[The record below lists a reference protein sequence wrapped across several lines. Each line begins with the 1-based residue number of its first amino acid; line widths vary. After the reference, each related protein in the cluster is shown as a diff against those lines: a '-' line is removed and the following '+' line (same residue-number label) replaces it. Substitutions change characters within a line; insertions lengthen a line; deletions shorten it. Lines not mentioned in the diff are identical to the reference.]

1 MGDFLLLSRD
11 GGRGESNALP
21 SSGPSIHSLAGLLKR
36 ARAQQEAPQAAPSVP
51 QRISSIAARL
61 SDSLRAR
68 LNQSL
73 EERRLLQQRHERRQ
87 ILELRMAN
95 ATTYDEWEAAAQ
107 LLDELEDTDKWK
119 ENSDSDEFYN
129 PELIKARLKDLEDAR
144 LSSDIRRMMHLV
156 RTALSRDVGGIS
168 SASLYCHT
176 HTGTKHLVER
186 YAKASV
192 DLIHSLVDRT
202 RNAAALPKGLT
213 HREMLD
219 QLLLARRSY
228 GRSAL
233 VLSGGSVYG
242 MAHIGVL
249 KALFDRGLL
258 PRIISGTSAGSIV
271 AAVVCTRTD
280 EEIPELLERF
290 ALGDLAVFTDKDNPD
305 SWLTHIGRAL
315 RYGAWHDSRHIA
327 RVMRDLMGDITFQEA
342 FNRTRRILN
351 ITVSSKPGLQLPSL
365 LNYLTAPDVII
376 WSAVVA
382 SCSIPGVFDPR
393 PLLVRDAE
401 TGEHVP
407 WDPAEQLWIDGSLD
421 NDVPVERLG
430 EMLNVNHFIVSQ
442 TNPHIVLF
450 VSNDE
455 KSESVHDHRGG
466 RGKGPG
472 ASAAAPSIS
481 EIFYTLGWLSKSEA
495 IYYLETLVDMGM
507 FRGGLSMLLQ
517 MLNQRYTADIN
528 ILPRMSLA
536 WGTNLIRN
544 PTTEFMLE
552 ACRVGEQA
560 TWPSISRIEQ
570 ACAVELALD
579 KAVHTLRERIAFSD
593 SQVNLRRFFTGS
605 YELGVL
611 GNSLHGGA
619 PLASAPIVA
628 DAGSSACTVDT
639 NDGDTDPT
647 SVNNMMSPLAV
658 LNISPGF
665 SRSRSPVAYRQSQ
678 HHHQQQ
684 HQQQHH
690 HHHHQRRHKRR
701 GSGGSIQLSA
711 RRRNN
716 RYNLETIL
724 SEDGGGHDSDY
735 RLDAGDPNPSGDS
748 SLSLA
753 ARRGMEDMNLSALF
767 GGGRPKLTNSV
778 SYYGAPQAPLP
789 SHMAHL
795 AGAAQQRTPSSYRG
809 AVKQNS
815 LQQLPMS
822 TPSRSHSR
830 AHSRA
835 QTPSPTTSFTRK
847 GYNWNFG
854 ERVVGGG
861 LTPFTHLA
869 ANDYYSHSTLSN
881 NNNNSNNND
890 NSAVDEDDSPLLQM
904 KTRQRR
910 QRRHSSTSSAVSAV
924 SAAAAAAV
932 AAAHQAVMQAV
943 GGGGSSS
950 NNNAPSTLTEPQS
963 PRTQRSQPY
972 LPATSAIPSMTRVSS
987 TTWYPGVLP
996 PPLSL
1001 SLSRRESRDDASEE
1015 TEEEG
1020 EDDTSGEYDP
1030 YEEETAKDKAVAVA
1044 PEPKIAQ
1051 TPPRHV
1057 RLVRRCQSVPA
1068 MAGIDGAEST
1078 SQQQK
1083 QQQQQQQQ
1091 QQHDRR
1097 HIAPQTPPS
1106 KKRALSEESIEHD
1119 HTEVEEEEEGG
1130 HGVNGN
1136 DSDADE
1142 DDGDVFM
1149 SLSSGRAPQPL
1160 TRVGEASD

>member
-1 MGDFLLLSRD
+1 MGDFLLLSSEGGRD
-11 GGRGESNALP
+11 GNT
-21 SSGPSIHSLAGLLKR
+21 SSSRGPSIHSLAGLLKR
-36 ARAQQEAPQAAPSVP
+36 ARAQQEAPQPPNVT

-68 LNQSL
+68 VNQSR
-73 EERRLLQQRHERRQ
+73 EQRRLLQERHERRQ

-95 ATTYDEWEAAAQ
+95 ATTYEDWEAAAR
-107 LLDELEDTDKWK
+107 LLDGLEDHETWK
-119 ENSDSDEFYN
+119 ASSDSDEFYN
-129 PELIKARLKDLEDAR
+129 PELIQARLKDLEDAR

-168 SASLYCHT
+168 SASLYSHT

-249 KALFDRGLL
+249 KALFDCGLL

-271 AAVVCTRTD
+271 AAVVCTKTD
-280 EEIPELLERF
+280 EEIPELLTRF
-290 ALGDLAVFTDKDNPD
+290 AHGDLAVFTDKDNPD

-351 ITVSSKPGLQLPSL
+351 ITVSSKPGLQLPPL

-455 KSESVHDHRGG
+455 KHESAHDHSA
-466 RGKGPG
+466 KGHG
-472 ASAAAPSIS
+472 ASGAPSIS
-481 EIFYTLGWLSKSEA
+481 EILYTLGWLSKSEA

-605 YELGVL
+605 YELGVR
-611 GNSLHGGA
+611 GNSLYGGA
-619 PLASAPIVA
+619 PLASNPVVA
-628 DAGSSACTVDT
+628 DASPNACTVDT

-647 SVNNMMSPLAV
+647 SVNNMTSPLAA
-658 LNISPGF
+658 LNISPAM
-665 SRSRSPVAYRQSQ
+665 SRSRSPIAYRQSQ
-678 HHHQQQ
+678 HHHHYRQ
-684 HQQQHH
+684 
-690 HHHHQRRHKRR
+690 HKRR

-711 RRRNN
+711 RRRYN
-716 RYNLETIL
+716 RFNLETIL
-724 SEDGGGHDSDY
+724 SEDGGGQDSDY
-735 RLDAGDPNPSGDS
+735 NPDRSSPNDS

-753 ARRGMEDMNLSALF
+753 ARRGMADMNLSALF
-767 GGGRPKLTNSV
+767 DGRPQLKHSM

-789 SHMAHL
+789 LHTTHL
-795 AGAAQQRTPSSYRG
+795 AGAAHQRTPSSYRG

-822 TPSRSHSR
+822 TPSHTQ
-830 AHSRA
+830 SRA

-847 GYNWNFG
+847 GYNWNYG
-854 ERVVGGG
+854 ERTVGGG
-861 LTPFTHLA
+861 LTPFTHVT
-869 ANDYYSHSTLSN
+869 ANDY
-881 NNNNSNNND
+881 ND
-890 NSAVDEDDSPLLQM
+890 SSVAEEDDSPLLQM
-904 KTRQRR
+904 KARQREK
-910 QRRHSSTSSAVSAV
+910 RRNSSSSAVSVV
-924 SAAAAAAV
+924 SAAATAAV

-943 GGGGSSS
+943 SGGSGASS
-950 NNNAPSTLTEPQS
+950 TITEPQS
-963 PRTQRSQPY
+963 PRTQRSQPF
-972 LPATSAIPSMTRVSS
+972 LASSLAIPNMTRVSS
-987 TTWYPGVLP
+987 TSWYPGVLP
-996 PPLSL
+996 PPLS
-1001 SLSRRESRDDASEE
+1001 RRASRDDASEE
-1015 TEEEG
+1015 TEEED
-1020 EDDTSGEYDP
+1020 EDETSGEYNP
-1030 YEEETAKDKAVAVA
+1030 YEQDEAKGKA
-1044 PEPKIAQ
+1044 PEARKSQ
-1051 TPPRHV
+1051 TPPRYV
-1057 RLVRRCQSVPA
+1057 RLVRRCQSVPV
-1068 MAGIDGAEST
+1068 MAGNESAAS
-1078 SQQQK
+1078 SQHQY
-1083 QQQQQQQQ
+1083 
-1091 QQHDRR
+1091 HHR
-1097 HIAPQTPPS
+1097 HAHLSVPRTPPS
-1106 KKRALSEESIEHD
+1106 KQRTLSEESVEHD
-1119 HTEVEEEEEGG
+1119 HTEVEDD
-1130 HGVNGN
+1130 GVDNPN
-1136 DSDADE
+1136 DSDADD

-1149 SLSSGRAPQPL
+1149 TVGSGRRAQQPVIN
-1160 TRVGEASD
+1160 TAVEASD

>member
-1 MGDFLLLSRD
+1 ML
-11 GGRGESNALP
+11 
-21 SSGPSIHSLAGLLKR
+21 
-36 ARAQQEAPQAAPSVP
+36 
-51 QRISSIAARL
+51 
-61 SDSLRAR
+61 
-68 LNQSL
+68 
-73 EERRLLQQRHERRQ
+73 
-87 ILELRMAN
+87 
-95 ATTYDEWEAAAQ
+95 
-107 LLDELEDTDKWK
+107 
-119 ENSDSDEFYN
+119 
-129 PELIKARLKDLEDAR
+129 
-144 LSSDIRRMMHLV
+144 HLV

-176 HTGTKHLVER
+176 HTGTKHLVEQ

-192 DLIHSLVDRT
+192 DLIHALLDRS
-202 RNAAALPKGLT
+202 RSAASLPKGLT

-233 VLSGGSVYG
+233 ILSGGSVYG

-280 EEIPELLERF
+280 EEIPDLLDRF
-290 ALGDLAVFTDKDNPD
+290 AHGDLAVFTDKDNPD

-365 LNYLTAPDVII
+365 LNYLTAPDVIV

-455 KSESVHDHRGG
+455 KSDTTHHDRGG
-466 RGKGPG
+466 SGAAKAAQATKAAQAATAAKAAKGAHGG
-472 ASAAAPSIS
+472 AAVPSIS
-481 EIFYTLGWLSKSEA
+481 EILYTLGWLSKSEA

-507 FRGGLSMLLQ
+507 FRGSLSMLLQ

-605 YELGVL
+605 YELGVR
-611 GNSLHGGA
+611 GSSLYGGDKDPFMVSSTAA
-619 PLASAPIVA
+619 PLAPLHLHL
-628 DAGSSACTVDT
+628 
-639 NDGDTDPT
+639 
-647 SVNNMMSPLAV
+647 SPV
-658 LNISPGF
+658 T

-678 HHHQQQ
+678 HHHLHHHQHYHHHQQQQQQQ
-684 HQQQHH
+684 HQQHH
-690 HHHHQRRHKRR
+690 HRRHTRR

-711 RRRNN
+711 RRRHN
-716 RYNLETIL
+716 RHHLETIL
-724 SEDGGGHDSDY
+724 SEDGGGSGGGQDSSY
-735 RLDAGDPNPSGDS
+735 RPDSSDA

-753 ARRGMEDMNLSALF
+753 ARRGMEDMNLSSLF
-767 GGGRPKLTNSV
+767 DARLRLTSSV
-778 SYYGAPQAPLP
+778 SAHGASQSSQSSQSLQPPQSLHAT
-789 SHMAHL
+789 HL

-809 AVKQNS
+809 AAKQNS
-815 LQQLPMS
+815 LQQLPMAS
-822 TPSRSHSR
+822 PSRSHSR
-830 AHSRA
+830 AHSRVHSRA
-835 QTPSPTTSFTRK
+835 PTPSPNTSFTRK
-847 GYNWNFG
+847 GYNWNLSD
-854 ERVVGGG
+854 RPVGGG
-861 LTPFTHLA
+861 LTPLTHLT
-869 ANDYYSHSTLSN
+869 ANDYYSHNSMLD
-881 NNNNSNNND
+881 NNSNNNINNNND
-890 NSAVDEDDSPLLQM
+890 NTTVDEDDSPLLQM
-904 KTRQRR
+904 KTRQRQ
-910 QRRHSSTSSAVSAV
+910 QRRRSSTSSAVSAV

-943 GGGGSSS
+943 GGGGGSSSS
-950 NNNAPSTLTEPQS
+950 NSGGA
-963 PRTQRSQPY
+963 RQRSSQP
-972 LPATSAIPSMTRVSS
+972 PFSTAASSAIPNMTRVSS

-996 PPLSL
+996 PPW
-1001 SLSRRESRDDASEE
+1001 SRRASRDDASDE

-1020 EDDTSGEYDP
+1020 DDDDDDDLSGDDSP
-1030 YEEETAKDKAVAVA
+1030 YEREEGDEAEAEAEAEQKRKQKQKQKQEQELRPKPKLDPAKAA
-1044 PEPKIAQ
+1044 PAQ
-1051 TPPRHV
+1051 TPPRYV
-1057 RLVRRCQSVPA
+1057 RLVRRCQSVPVLVTNEGTA
-1068 MAGIDGAEST
+1068 RTGAGTGAGAASR
-1078 SQQQK
+1078 QQPLK
-1083 QQQQQQQQ
+1083 
-1091 QQHDRR
+1091 QHDR
-1097 HIAPQTPPS
+1097 HYNNEPQTPPS
-1106 KKRALSEESIEHD
+1106 KQRKLSQESVEHD
-1119 HTEVEEEEEGG
+1119 HTEVEDEEEVGFDI
-1130 HGVNGN
+1130 N
-1136 DSDADE
+1136 DSDAD
-1142 DDGDVFM
+1142 DDGNNDNDDDDDDDDVFM
-1149 SLSSGRAPQPL
+1149 SSGSGRTAGLPARS
-1160 TRVGEASD
+1160 TEASD

>member
-1 MGDFLLLSRD
+1 MGDFLLLPRD
-11 GGRGESNALP
+11 GGRDSNAP
-21 SSGPSIHSLAGLLKR
+21 ANNAPSIHSLAGLLKR
-36 ARAQQEAPQAAPSVP
+36 ARAQQEAPQTTPNVT

-61 SDSLRAR
+61 SDSLRTR
-68 LNQSL
+68 LSQSL
-73 EERRLLQQRHERRQ
+73 EERRLLQERHERRQ

-95 ATTYDEWEAAAQ
+95 ATTYEDWEAAAR
-107 LLDELEDTDKWK
+107 LLDELEDTEKWK
-119 ENSDSDEFYN
+119 ASSDSDEFYS
-129 PELIKARLKDLEDAR
+129 PELIQARLKDLEDAR
-144 LSSDIRRMMHLV
+144 LSSDTRRMMHLV

-202 RNAAALPKGLT
+202 RNAGALPKGLT

-249 KALFDRGLL
+249 KALFDRDLL

-455 KSESVHDHRGG
+455 KSESAHDHSGVKG
-466 RGKGPG
+466 RGHGT
-472 ASAAAPSIS
+472 SVAPSIS

-495 IYYLETLVDMGM
+495 IYYLETLVDMGL

-605 YELGVL
+605 YELGVR

-619 PLASAPIVA
+619 PLATAPIIA
-628 DAGSSACTVDT
+628 DASSSACTVDT

-647 SVNNMMSPLAV
+647 SVNNMMSALAG
-658 LNISPGF
+658 LNISPAA

-678 HHHQQQ
+678 HHH
-684 HQQQHH
+684 HH
-690 HHHHQRRHKRR
+690 RRHKRR

-711 RRRNN
+711 RRRHN

-724 SEDGGGHDSDY
+724 SEDGGGQDSDY
-735 RLDAGDPNPSGDS
+735 RPDTTKPKPNGS

-753 ARRGMEDMNLSALF
+753 ARRGMDDMNLSALF
-767 GGGRPKLTNSV
+767 DGRPRLTHSA

-789 SHMAHL
+789 SHTTATHL
-795 AGAAQQRTPSSYRG
+795 AGAAHQRTPSSYRG

-861 LTPFTHLA
+861 LTPFTHLS
-869 ANDYYSHSTLSN
+869 ANDYYSNSN
-881 NNNNSNNND
+881 LNNND
-890 NSAVDEDDSPLLQM
+890 SSAVDEDESPLLQM

-910 QRRHSSTSSAVSAV
+910 QRRHSSTSSAMSAV
-924 SAAAAAAV
+924 SAAAVAAV

-943 GGGGSSS
+943 GGGGSAG
-950 NNNAPSTLTEPQS
+950 APSTITEPQS
-963 PRTQRSQPY
+963 PRAQRTQPV
-972 LPATSAIPSMTRVSS
+972 LPATSAIPNMTRVSS

-996 PPLSL
+996 PPM
-1001 SLSRRESRDDASEE
+1001 SRRASRDDASEE

-1020 EDDTSGEYDP
+1020 EDDTSGEYDL
-1030 YEEETAKDKAVAVA
+1030 YEQERAKDKAE
-1044 PEPKIAQ
+1044 PEPKMAQ

-1068 MAGIDGAEST
+1068 MAGTEGVETMSQLN
-1078 SQQQK
+1078 QQQLP
-1083 QQQQQQQQ
+1083 
-1091 QQHDRR
+1091 HDRLPND
-1097 HIAPQTPPS
+1097 PQTPPS
-1106 KKRALSEESIEHD
+1106 KKRTLSEDSIEHD
-1119 HTEVEEEEEGG
+1119 HTEVEEEAGG
-1130 HGVNGN
+1130 VDDD
-1136 DSDADE
+1136 DSDADD

-1149 SLSSGRAPQPL
+1149 SIGSGRTSRPL
-1160 TRVGEASD
+1160 TRLAETSD

>member
-11 GGRGESNALP
+11 GSRDGNARP
-21 SSGPSIHSLAGLLKR
+21 GSVPSIYSLAGLLKR
-36 ARAQQEAPQAAPSVP
+36 SRAQQSAPEPPNVT
-51 QRISSIAARL
+51 QRISSIATRL
-61 SDSLRAR
+61 SDSLKAR
-68 LNQSL
+68 VNQSR
-73 EERRLLQQRHERRQ
+73 EERRVAQERHERQQ

-95 ATTYDEWEAAAQ
+95 ATTYKEWEAAAR
-107 LLDELEDTDKWK
+107 LLDELDEHETWK
-119 ENSDSDEFYN
+119 ASSDSDEFYN
-129 PELIKARLKDLEDAR
+129 PDLIKARLKDLEDAR

-168 SASLYCHT
+168 SAGLYNHT
-176 HTGTKHLVER
+176 HTGTKYLVER

-192 DLIHSLVDRT
+192 DLIHALVDRT
-202 RNAAALPKGLT
+202 RSAAALPKGLT

-280 EEIPELLERF
+280 EEIPALLARF
-290 ALGDLAVFTDKDNPD
+290 AHGDLAVFTDKDNPD

-351 ITVSSKPGLQLPSL
+351 ITVSSKPGLQLPPL

-455 KSESVHDHRGG
+455 KVDAPHDNGG
-466 RGKGPG
+466 G
-472 ASAAAPSIS
+472 ASKLSIS
-481 EIFYTLGWLSKSEA
+481 EILYTLGWLSKSEA
-495 IYYLETLVDMGM
+495 IYYLETLVDMGL

-605 YELGVL
+605 YELGVR
-611 GNSLHGGA
+611 GNSLNGGA
-619 PLASAPIVA
+619 PLVGVDDTLPAAGASA
-628 DAGSSACTVDT
+628 ACTVDS

-647 SVNNMMSPLAV
+647 SVNNMMSPLAT
-658 LNISPGF
+658 LHLSPSF
-665 SRSRSPVAYRQSQ
+665 TRSRSPIAYRQSQ
-678 HHHQQQ
+678 HHHS
-684 HQQQHH
+684 HQLHNQSGSHH
-690 HHHHQRRHKRR
+690 RRHKRR

-711 RRRNN
+711 RRRHN
-716 RYNLETIL
+716 RHALETIL
-724 SEDGGGHDSDY
+724 SEDGGATQDSDGHNV
-735 RLDAGDPNPSGDS
+735 DDNG
-748 SLSLA
+748 LSLA
-753 ARRGMEDMNLSALF
+753 ARRGMADMNLSALF
-767 GGGRPKLTNSV
+767 DGRVGSGAPGDSSGRPRLTHSV
-778 SYYGAPQAPLP
+778 SYYGVPP
-789 SHMAHL
+789 HMTTQV
-795 AGAAQQRTPSSYRG
+795 AGAGYSHHHNHNFNHRSPASYRG

-822 TPSRSHSR
+822 TTHSNT
-830 AHSRA
+830 

-847 GYNWNFG
+847 GYNWGFG
-854 ERVVGGG
+854 DRSVGG
-861 LTPFTHLA
+861 LTPFTHLGA
-869 ANDYYSHSTLSN
+869 PDYN
-881 NNNNSNNND
+881 NNGE
-890 NSAVDEDDSPLLQM
+890 ADEDDSPILQM
-904 KTRQRR
+904 KARQRR
-910 QRRHSSTSSAVSAV
+910 QRRNSSTSSAVSAV

-932 AAAHQAVMQAV
+932 AAAHHAVMQAV
-943 GGGGSSS
+943 SGTGSASG
-950 NNNAPSTLTEPQS
+950 APSTITEPQS
-963 PRTQRSQPY
+963 PRAQRMQP
-972 LPATSAIPSMTRVSS
+972 IPSSSALPTMTRVSN
-987 TTWYPGVLP
+987 TTWYPGVVPAPTLP
-996 PPLSL
+996 
-1001 SLSRRESRDDASEE
+1001 RRASKDDTSEE
-1015 TEEEG
+1015 TQEDG
-1020 EDDTSGEYDP
+1020 EDDTSGDYDP
-1030 YEEETAKDKAVAVA
+1030 YDNEEGPSNKVPVKASY
-1044 PEPKIAQ
+1044 
-1051 TPPRHV
+1051 TPPRQV
-1057 RLVRRCQSVPA
+1057 RLMRRCKSVPA
-1068 MAGIDGAEST
+1068 MAVNDGHGEKG
-1078 SQQQK
+1078 K
-1083 QQQQQQQQ
+1083 QRSKHHH
-1091 QQHDRR
+1091 QHVAALN
-1097 HIAPQTPPS
+1097 APPRTPPS
-1106 KKRALSEESIEHD
+1106 KRRNLSQESVEHD
-1119 HTEVEEEEEGG
+1119 HTEVEVHSGEDNDDNND
-1130 HGVNGN
+1130 NGN
-1136 DSDADE
+1136 DSDAD
-1142 DDGDVFM
+1142 DSDVFM
-1149 SLSSGRAPQPL
+1149 RGSGRRAQQKPMFPAAA
-1160 TRVGEASD
+1160 EAASD